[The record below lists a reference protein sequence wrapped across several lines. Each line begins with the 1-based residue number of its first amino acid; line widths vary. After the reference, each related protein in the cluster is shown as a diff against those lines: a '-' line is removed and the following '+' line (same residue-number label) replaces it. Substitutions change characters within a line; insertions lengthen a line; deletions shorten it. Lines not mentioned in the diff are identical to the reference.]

1 MVAIVA
7 VMLSPYSPFRHIQPL
22 VFDLYQRLHPRP
34 YGNSPV
40 VIVDIDEESIARIG
54 QWPWPRTTMAT
65 LTDRLGE
72 LGAATVVFDIV
83 FSEPD
88 RTSPARVLGEFS
100 DDIETLLQHGGVDLA
115 ALDNDR
121 IFARSIAQT
130 RVVTGALVS
139 SEIKTAP
146 PPPKFGISFG
156 GMNPA
161 EYLPDSGGTLSNLHQ
176 FNEFAS
182 GVGVINFNPF
192 IDGVVRKIPL
202 LLLSQDQLVPSLTSE
217 ALRVAQDASGYLV
230 RSTGASGEADT
241 GPPAMVSIRIGDLV
255 VPTSA
260 DGSLWVYYSDGKSIR
275 TLSAHDLLQSETDHG
290 LADTIA
296 GNIVL
301 VGTSAYNLRDQRS
314 TPMHASIAGVTIHA
328 EVLDQIISG
337 VSLSRPDWISGLEF
351 VLLILLGIL
360 ALIAIPFLP
369 VLINTFWMLFL
380 VAGTAISGWFVF
392 YEFHLLLDPVPAI
405 ATILLV
411 FGAAS
416 ITRLLATERKAKF
429 VRRAFS
435 QYLSPALV
443 DQIARKPDEL
453 VLSGETRQLTLLFCD
468 IRNFTGISEGLDP
481 LELTRLLND
490 FLTPI
495 TDVLMRNGA
504 TIDKYVGDMV
514 MAFWNAPTDQP
525 DHANLGCQ
533 AALEILETMAGMNAG
548 KTTILEAGIGL
559 NTGDCCV
566 GNLGSTQRFNY
577 SAIGDTV
584 NVAARIESLTK
595 QYRITNLITEAT
607 ASAAPSIRKLE
618 VDRVRVVGRTKHISI
633 YTLVSNSDMDGKSF
647 ESFKNKHDQFLA
659 AYYAADLDRARQIL
673 SGLLLTA
680 PGSLCGLYSVFSGR
694 LDQLREGEGVAEDWT
709 GIHIT
714 PKK

>member
-7 VMLSPYSPFRHIQPL
+7 VMLSPYSPFGHIQPL

-40 VIVDIDEESIARIG
+40 VIVDIDEESISKIG
-54 QWPWPRTTMAT
+54 QWPWPRKTMAT

-72 LGAATVVFDIV
+72 LGAATVVFDII

-88 RTSPARVLGEFS
+88 RTSPARFLREYS
-100 DDIETLLQHGGVDLA
+100 ENIETILKHEGVELA

-121 IFARSIAQT
+121 IFSRSIAQT
-130 RVVTGALVS
+130 RVVAGALLS
-139 SEIKTAP
+139 PETKTAP

-156 GMNPA
+156 GKNPA
-161 EYLPDSGGTLSNLHQ
+161 EYLPDSGGTLSNLPQ
-176 FNEFAS
+176 FNESAS

-202 LLLSQDQLVPSLTSE
+202 LLLSHDQLVPSLTSE
-217 ALRVAQDASGYLV
+217 ALRVAQNASGYIV

-241 GPPAMVSIRIGDLV
+241 GPPAMVSIRIGELV

-260 DGSLWVYYSDGKSIR
+260 DGSLWVYYSDGKEIKA
-275 TLSAHDLLQSETDHG
+275 LSAHNFLKSETDYS
-290 LADTIA
+290 LADHIS

-314 TPMHASIAGVTIHA
+314 TPIHSSIAGVTIHA

-337 VSLSRPDWISGLEF
+337 VSLSRPDWISGFEF
-351 VLLILLGIL
+351 ALTILLGLL
-360 ALIAIPFLP
+360 ALIGVPFFP
-369 VLINTFWMLFL
+369 VFLNIFWMSLL
-380 VAGTAISGWFVF
+380 VTGTAISGWFVF
-392 YEFHLLLDPVPAI
+392 YEYLLLLDPVPAI
-405 ATILLV
+405 VTILFV

-416 ITRLLATERKAKF
+416 ITRLLVTEKKAKF

-443 DQIARKPDEL
+443 DKIARKPDEL
-453 VLSGETRQLTLLFCD
+453 ILSGETRQLTLLFCD
-468 IRNFTGISEGLDP
+468 IRNFTGIAEGLDP

-514 MAFWNAPTDQP
+514 MAFWNAPIDQP

-533 AALEILETMAGMNAG
+533 AALEILETMARMNAG
-548 KTTILEAGIGL
+548 KTSVLEAGIGL

-595 QYRITNLITEAT
+595 QYRITNLITDTT
-607 ASAAPSIRKLE
+607 ANAVPSLRKLE
-618 VDRVRVVGRTKHISI
+618 VDRVKVVGRMKHISV
-633 YTLVSNSDMDGKSF
+633 YTLLSNNEMDK
-647 ESFKNKHDQFLA
+647 ESFDDFKDKHDRFLA
-659 AYYAADLDRARQIL
+659 SYYAADLAQAQQIL
-673 SGLLLTA
+673 SGLLKTA
-680 PGSLCGLYSVFSGR
+680 PGSLCGLYSVFSDR
-694 LDQLREGEGVAEDWT
+694 LDEVRKGEGEIGDWT